1 MRPGDDR
8 LVDLRAQV
16 MLKYVRSSSKWKT
29 RRGKSRCK
37 MGGGDGAG
45 LRHAQGCNAPSGIL
59 SHNGVCGRRTLTF
72 HYHDAV
78 EHVESLDFLEEW

>member
-1 MRPGDDR
+1 
-8 LVDLRAQV
+8 
-16 MLKYVRSSSKWKT
+16 
-29 RRGKSRCK
+29 

-45 LRHAQGCNAPSGIL
+45 LRHAQGCNAASGIT

-78 EHVESLDFLEEW
+78 EHVESLDFPEEW